1 LILLNAASA
10 RHGYA
15 RAMAADRQELERLER
30 RIGDVRY
37 CIEQARG
44 HHGWPGDMPER
55 ERMLALLKAT
65 LKALEVHKEALM
77 GGNQ

>member
-1 LILLNAASA
+1 MSSTRLCAG
-10 RHGYA
+10 HGGRPSGA
-15 RAMAADRQELERLER
+15 ERLER
-30 RIGDVRY
+30 RIPDVRY

-77 GGNQ
+77 GRNQ